1 MSEAT
6 KISWCDSTW
15 SPWRGSAK
23 VSPGCANCYAE
34 TLSRRNPAVL
44 GEWGKDGKRVI
55 NADWRK
61 PLAWDRAAKRD
72 GVRRRVFPSLCD
84 VFEDRPDLDG
94 PLARFFQLIH
104 ATPNLDWLV
113 LTKRPE
119 LWLDRVW
126 AATRI
131 ARHVYGSD
139 WWIDHLDGW
148 GNLNDPFP
156 NVWLGVSVED
166 QDSADARIP
175 LLLRTPAAVR
185 WISAE
190 PLLGPVDLMQLDDHS
205 RGGLTIYGWNCLY
218 RNPTFGRPGI
228 DWVVV
233 GGESGPNARPMH
245 PDWVRSLRDQCAD
258 SGVPFLFKQWGE
270 WGADGKKRSK
280 KKNGRM
286 LDDVQHD
293 GYPA

>member
-1 MSEAT
+1 MTYDLIDKLDDAIASHT
-6 KISWCDSTW
+6 
-15 SPWRGSAK
+15 P
-23 VSPGCANCYAE
+23 
-34 TLSRRNPAVL
+34 RR
-44 GEWGKDGKRVI
+44 I
-55 NADWRK
+55 
-61 PLAWDRAAKRD
+61 PLAAQLWTVADVAECLSCSTDHHGLAFTDVACHNERMDHPLRWRCWP
-72 GVRRRVFPSLCD
+72 RRIFVNRMSDLFHQDVPNEFIDKVFA
-84 VFEDRPDLDG
+84 VMA
-94 PLARFFQLIH
+94 LAPWHTFQ
-104 ATPNLDWLV
+104 V

-119 LWLDRVW
+119 RMRDYLSDRFVTDGIEEQMI
-126 AATRI
+126 ALL
-131 ARHVYGSD
+131 ARHPDLEPRQKIYP
-139 WWIDHLDGW
+139 L
-148 GNLNDPFP
+148 P